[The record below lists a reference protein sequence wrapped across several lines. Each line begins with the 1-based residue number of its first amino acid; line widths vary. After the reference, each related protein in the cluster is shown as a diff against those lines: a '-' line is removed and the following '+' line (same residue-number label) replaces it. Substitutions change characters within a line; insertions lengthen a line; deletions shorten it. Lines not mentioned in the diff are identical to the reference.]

1 MHTSFPSPHP
11 RHMIYIVSHRS
22 PKTSK
27 DVVAAINAHTT
38 MRTEPE
44 PVVRNPMKH
53 ESDQLP
59 PSSSPLLSW
68 HTILILMLHH
78 ASPFPHLE
86 ADLVATWI
94 SFLLIVGGA
103 WRRQRAEPGCV
114 CAFQPTLGSLRRGER
129 PSTPPA
135 SMTMNHRT
143 PPKSGRVHLP
153 TSRPCSDPRSRGRPP
168 RVP

>member
-1 MHTSFPSPHP
+1 
-11 RHMIYIVSHRS
+11 MIYIVSHRS
-22 PKTSK
+22 PKTLK

-59 PSSSPLLSW
+59 PSSSPLLIW
-68 HTILILMLHH
+68 HTILILMLHTP
-78 ASPFPHLE
+78 ARFLILRLE
-86 ADLVATWI
+86 IWWI

-114 CAFQPTLGSLRRGER
+114 CAFQPTVGSLRRGER

-135 SMTMNHRT
+135 SMTMNRRT
-143 PPKSGRVHLP
+143 PPKSGRVRPLPP
-153 TSRPCSDPRSRGRPP
+153 TSRPCCGSDPRSRGRSP